1 MNIPAYYIF
10 SNDELNKLLEIK
22 PKTLDELKN
31 ANILSPVKINT
42 HGQQII
48 DKLN

>member
-1 MNIPAYYIF
+1 MKIPAYYIF
-10 SNDELNKLLEIK
+10 TNDELEKLLEIK

-31 ANILSPVKINT
+31 ANILSPVKVKT

-48 DKLN
+48 DELN